1 MANVVD
7 QSVLAYLGGILSIEP
22 QDAGMH
28 SLGMLEDRF
37 TDIEFAKRA
46 GYSGIHAPELS
57 TFYNT
62 SPKQNRFLLG
72 YAGVNEKEINDG
84 TKALAAVFA
93 DA

>member
-1 MANVVD
+1 MP
-7 QSVLAYLGGILSIEP
+7 AYLV
-22 QDAGMH
+22 
-28 SLGMLEDRF
+28 GMLEDRF

-46 GYSGIHAPELS
+46 GDSGRPRTGFIDLLQYFS
-57 TFYNT
+57 
-62 SPKQNRFLLG
+62 KQNGFLLG

>member
-1 MANVVD
+1 MP
-7 QSVLAYLGGILSIEP
+7 AYLV
-22 QDAGMH
+22 
-28 SLGMLEDRF
+28 GMLEDRF
-37 TDIEFAKRA
+37 TDIEFTKRA
-46 GYSGIHAPELS
+46 GDSGVHAPALS

-62 SPKQNRFLLG
+62 SPKQNGFLLG